1 MDKSVY
7 FIDRAMKKL
16 LQINPVLRTNTSTG
30 RIMQEIGELAMAN
43 GWESYIAYSY
53 GRDGMKPCQSNLLPI
68 GNKWDVA
75 LHGVI
80 TRLFDAHGLV
90 SQIAT
95 QKLVKQIEE
104 LKPDVIHIHNIHGY
118 FLNYQILFNFLVQS
132 DIPVIWTIHD
142 CWLYTGHCY
151 YYTFIG
157 CNKWQTGCGHCPQ
170 QRKFPASWL
179 IDRSRR
185 NYIDK
190 EKAFTSLPKGLL
202 TLVPVSEWMAGE
214 MNRSFLSGCDIRVIH
229 NGIDT
234 DTFSPQDGSALLA
247 RYGLEGK
254 HILLGVASIWSR
266 EKGLD
271 DFLRL
276 STMLTPDECIVLVGV
291 DEHTAK
297 RLPANIIP
305 IRRTENVRQLA
316 QLYSVATAFVNPT
329 WQDNYPTVNLE
340 SISCGTPVV
349 TYRTGGSPESV
360 TTQTGMV
367 VSQGDVDALL
377 RSVRQIEHLG
387 KESFAGPCRQYALQ
401 HFRKEDRY
409 KDYLRLYDEVMQKAR

>member
-1 MDKSVY
+1 
-7 FIDRAMKKL
+7 
-16 LQINPVLRTNTSTG
+16 
-30 RIMQEIGELAMAN
+30 
-43 GWESYIAYSY
+43 
-53 GRDGMKPCQSNLLPI
+53 
-68 GNKWDVA
+68 
-75 LHGVI
+75 
-80 TRLFDAHGLV
+80 
-90 SQIAT
+90 
-95 QKLVKQIEE
+95 
-104 LKPDVIHIHNIHGY
+104 
-118 FLNYQILFNFLVQS
+118 
-132 DIPVIWTIHD
+132 
-142 CWLYTGHCY
+142 
-151 YYTFIG
+151 
-157 CNKWQTGCGHCPQ
+157 
-170 QRKFPASWL
+170 
-179 IDRSRR
+179 
-185 NYIDK
+185 
-190 EKAFTSLPKGLL
+190 
-202 TLVPVSEWMAGE
+202 MAGE

-276 STMLTPDECIVLVGV
+276 STMLTPNECIVLVGV

-305 IRRTENVRQLA
+305 IRRTENVQQLA

-360 TTQTGMV
+360 TPQTGMV

-387 KESFAGPCRQYALQ
+387 KETFAGPCRQYALQ